1 MNRVWVYKQVILVIT
16 SPSKQ
21 LYSWQEGDL
30 SMMITMMSFISF
42 IHFIL
47 LFHLFCTVVI
57 GRLNIITH
65 QELNKIIDLKGSG
78 KDKTNYIDVR
88 MAY

>member
-30 SMMITMMSFISF
+30 YIWNVHISGTKLSSAVAYNANYM
-42 IHFIL
+42 L
-47 LFHLFCTVVI
+47 LW
-57 GRLNIITH
+57 
-65 QELNKIIDLKGSG
+65 
-78 KDKTNYIDVR
+78 
-88 MAY
+88 